1 MNDNIISK
9 RFKEALQTKG
19 IKQAEVVE
27 KTGIPKSSISS
38 YLSGRYVPKQTNLY
52 KIAKVLDVNVLW
64 LMGYDVPMDADSS
77 NTNVEQ
83 YAEHIQ
89 KYSDRFFEKLLSD
102 LSPAELEKVTEYIEF
117 IKSKND

>member
-64 LMGYDVPMDADSS
+64 LMGYDVPMDADNS

-89 KYSDRFFEKLLSD
+89 KYSDKFFEKLLSD